1 MNLLTIFSKF
11 PDQEACIEHLE
22 NIRWADAPYCPL
34 CGATAVARKADS
46 QRVGRW
52 NCHACK
58 GRFNVLSGT
67 IFEKTKLPLQKW
79 FLAIGLIVNAKK
91 SVSSHQLA
99 RDLDLNQKS
108 AWFMQQRIRAAML
121 TNEGELLQGIVEADE
136 TYVGGK
142 PRKGNRRNNNPD
154 DWGSGRGKTEKVQVV
169 GMVERGGRVVARVA
183 GPAGTRLKRANDLIQ
198 KVVDCSASLMITDEG
213 SAYRSLHKIVRHAVI
228 CHKEI
233 YADGLVHTNT
243 IEGFWSL
250 LKRAFY
256 GTHHRYSGEYMPLF
270 VAEACWKYNHRKS
283 SDAFGSFLKDCFA

>member
-1 MNLLTIFSKF
+1 MNLLTIFSRF

-22 NIRWADAPYCPL
+22 NVRWADDPYCPL
-34 CGATAVARKADS
+34 CGATSVARKS
-46 QRVGRW
+46 ESERVGRW

-58 GRFNVLSGT
+58 ASFNVLSGT

-108 AWFMQQRIRAAML
+108 AWFMQQRVRAAML

-142 PRKGNRRNNNPD
+142 PRKGNRHDGPN
-154 DWGSGRGKTEKVQVV
+154 GGGGMGKTSKTQVV
-169 GMVERGGRVVARVA
+169 GMVERGGSVVARVA
-183 GPAGTRLKRANDLIQ
+183 GPAGTRLKRANDLIRR
-198 KVVDCSASLMITDEG
+198 VVDCSASLLITDEG
-213 SAYRSLHKIVRHAVI
+213 PAYRSLHTVVRHAVI
-228 CHKEI
+228 CHKRV
-233 YADGLVHTNT
+233 YAEGIVHTNT

-256 GTHHRYSGEYMPLF
+256 GTHHHYSGKYMPLF
-270 VAEACWKYNHRKS
+270 VAEACWKYNQRKNVDPFS
-283 SDAFGSFLKDCFA
+283 TFLRGCFA